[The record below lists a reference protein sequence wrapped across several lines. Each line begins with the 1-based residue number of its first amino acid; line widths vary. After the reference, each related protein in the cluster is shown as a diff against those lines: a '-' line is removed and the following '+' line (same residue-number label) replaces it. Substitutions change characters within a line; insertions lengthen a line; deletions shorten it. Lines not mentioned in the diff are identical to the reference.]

1 MAFRFKLDEPIEK
14 DFRRIG
20 LEQIQRAR
28 TQLAANAD
36 AATEVHEARK
46 CIKRIRALLRLG
58 REGLGDRTFRAE
70 NARFRSIAALMA
82 PARDQYVV
90 LQTIL
95 KLETETPEH
104 AAPALARLRAAVLD
118 PSLAADTNASRE
130 SMNEASAALERAAKR
145 FRNLRIA
152 PDDFATLVKG
162 LTRSYKRGL
171 KWLEIAYAD
180 GRDEAF
186 HELRKCVQAHWRHMA
201 LLSRAWPALFE
212 ARIAAAREL
221 SQILGDDHDLAILK
235 LKVASLSGNALA
247 DDDAREAEALI
258 AERQQALRLAAKPR
272 TQLIFAASAKAH
284 GRWITSVWDAATAKS
299 RQDAALAAK
308 GEAAELLPAA
318 SSARA

>member
-14 DFRRIG
+14 DFQRIG

-28 TQLAANAD
+28 TQLAANVD
-36 AATEVHEARK
+36 TATEVHEARK

-58 REGLGDRTFRAE
+58 REGLGDGTFRAE

-82 PARDQYVV
+82 PARDQHVV

-95 KLETETPEH
+95 KLEAETPGH
-104 AAPALARLRAAVLD
+104 AAPALAHIKAAVLD
-118 PSLAADTNASRE
+118 PGHAVDTIASRD
-130 SMNEASAALERAAKR
+130 SMNQASAALERAAKR

-152 PDDFATLVKG
+152 PDEFSTLAKG

-171 KWLEIAYAD
+171 KWLETAYAD
-180 GRDEAF
+180 GSDESF

-201 LLSRAWPALFE
+201 LLSRAWPALIE

-235 LKVASLSGNALA
+235 LKVASLSGSVLA
-247 DDDAREAEALI
+247 AEDAREIEALI

-272 TQLIFAASAKAH
+272 SQLIFAASAKAH
-284 GRWITSVWDAATAKS
+284 GRWIAAVWDAATEKN
-299 RQDAALAAK
+299 RQDGALAAK
-308 GEAAELLPAA
+308 AGAAAPAA
-318 SSARA
+318 TPARA